1 MCPIRLVCKAAV
13 GLFVT
18 LGVGCSDPDGRVQ
31 VNGIVKLHGMPISDG
46 AIVILEP
53 LENQGTSASVP
64 VTGGAYIIHKQ
75 SGLKPGRYLVR
86 VTAGDGKTAINPVDP
101 DHPPGPTGGSNII
114 SKDLVPADW
123 NVNSKQEVIVTKDGP
138 NKFDFDI
145 P

>member
-1 MCPIRLVCKAAV
+1 MSLLRLLCALPIALFAV
-13 GLFVT
+13 AF
-18 LGVGCSDPDGRVQ
+18 GVGCTEADGRVS
-31 VNGIVKLHGMPISDG
+31 VSGNVKLHGHLISDG

-53 LENQGTSASVP
+53 LENQGAGASVP
-64 VTGGAYIIHKQ
+64 VIRGAYIVPKD

-86 VTAGDGKTAINPVDP
+86 ITAGDGKTAVNPVDENN
-101 DHPPGPTGGSNII
+101 PPGPTGTNII

-123 NVNSKQEVIVTKDGP
+123 NVNSKHEVTVTKDGP